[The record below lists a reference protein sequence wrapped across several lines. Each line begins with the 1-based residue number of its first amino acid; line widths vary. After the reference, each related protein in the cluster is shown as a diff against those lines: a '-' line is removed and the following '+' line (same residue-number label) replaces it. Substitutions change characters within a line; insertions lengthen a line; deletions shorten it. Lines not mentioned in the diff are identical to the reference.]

1 MNEITDPNNHIL
13 LVAIIAFYWAW
24 ALLGSWGQLVPR
36 SGDDKAKRDDAPTDQ
51 RTGSDEGT
59 SSADTSLEGIRKIGP
74 DFDVAAFLAGA
85 KTAYETILRAYAD
98 SDIQTLKRLV
108 GPEVLDTFEG
118 AIAGRR
124 DRDETLHLTFI
135 GISEAKV
142 VDTLEEDGTAEVVVR
157 YVSDVVSVT
166 RSANDA
172 IVAGDPEQIVEV
184 IDTWTFACE
193 TQSTKRNWMLIATE
207 GE

>member
-1 MNEITDPNNHIL
+1 MNETTDPNIQIL
-13 LVAIIAFYWAW
+13 LVAIIAFYWA
-24 ALLGSWGQLVPR
+24 LLGSWGQLLPR
-36 SGDDKAKRDDAPTDQ
+36 SDNDKAKRDDAPTDQ

-59 SSADTSLEGIRKIGP
+59 PSGDTSSDGIRKIDP

-98 SDIQTLKRLV
+98 SDIETLKRLV
-108 GPEVLDTFEG
+108 GPEVLDTFER

-124 DRDETLHLTFI
+124 DREEKLHLTFI
-135 GISEAKV
+135 GTSEAKV

-166 RSANDA
+166 RSASDA
-172 IVAGDPEQIVEV
+172 IVAGDPEQIVGA
-184 IDTWTFACE
+184 IDTWTFARE
-193 TQSTKRNWMLIATE
+193 TQSTKRNWMLIATD